1 MEWDIKVYYIDMKIS
16 RKSPELLILI
26 MTVGAGLSWA
36 VWLNLL
42 NNFAIE
48 KVNFTGAEIGILQS
62 LREVPGFLAFTVIFV
77 LAFIRE
83 QKLAYISFG
92 LMGFGVLITGLV
104 ETNLTFYLATII
116 MSTGFHYYETISSS
130 LTLQWIDK
138 DKTAEFLGR
147 VIATRS
153 AASIAAFSLVWIM
166 FEIFDIEY
174 LWIYFV
180 GGGFSVLAALFCWQY
195 FSYFP
200 QEVTQTKKVV
210 LRKRYWLYYALQFM
224 GGARRQ
230 IFVVFAAF
238 LMVEKFEFSVGEIS
252 LLLLANAAINV
263 TLAPKIGRLIQR
275 FGERR
280 SLIFE
285 YVGLALIF
293 IGYAVVESS
302 AFAVF
307 LYIADHLFF
316 SIAIALKT
324 YFQKIADPA
333 DIASS
338 AGVSFSINHI
348 AAIFIP
354 VVFGLIWLYSP
365 SLVFLAGAG
374 MAILSLLLALNMPT
388 KPTAGNEVLL
398 GKFS

>member
-1 MEWDIKVYYIDMKIS
+1 MKIS
-16 RKSPELLILI
+16 RQSPEFLILL
-26 MTVGAGLSWA
+26 MTIGSAISWA

-48 KVNFTGAEIGILQS
+48 EINFTGAEMGILQTI
-62 LREVPGFLAFTVIFV
+62 REIPGFLAFTVIFV

-83 QKLAYISFG
+83 QKLAYMSLALLGTGIA
-92 LMGFGVLITGLV
+92 ITGLV
-104 ETNLTFYLATII
+104 ENNMNFYLATII
-116 MSTGFHYYETISSS
+116 MSIGFHYFETINGS
-130 LTLQWIDK
+130 LTLQWVDK

-153 AASIAAFSLVWIM
+153 AASIIAFSFVWVL
-166 FEIFDIEY
+166 FQQFDLSYIWLY
-174 LWIYFV
+174 AL
-180 GGGFSVLAALFCWQY
+180 GGGVAVVIVLFCWQ
-195 FSYFP
+195 SFP
-200 QEVTQTKKVV
+200 MFPEKVSQTKKII

-224 GGARRQ
+224 SGARRQ
-230 IFVVFAAF
+230 IFVVFAGF
-238 LMVEKFEFSVGEIS
+238 LMVEKFDFTVAEIS

-263 TLAPKIGRLIQR
+263 VFAPKIGRLIKR
-275 FGERR
+275 FGERK

-285 YVGLALIF
+285 YVGLSLIF
-293 IGYAVVESS
+293 TGYAFVESS
-302 AFAVF
+302 YFAVF

-338 AGVSFSINHI
+338 AGVSFTINHI
-348 AAIFIP
+348 AAVFIP
-354 VVFGLIWLYSP
+354 VVFGLVWLYSP

-374 MAILSLLLALNMPT
+374 MAFVSLLLAFNMPSE
-388 KPTAGNEVLL
+388 PSSGNEVLL

>member
-1 MEWDIKVYYIDMKIS
+1 MKIN
-16 RKSPELLILI
+16 RKSPEFLILL
-26 MTVGAGLSWA
+26 MTIGSAISWA

-48 KVNFTGAEIGILQS
+48 EIDFTGAEMGILQS
-62 LREVPGFLAFTVIFV
+62 VREIPGFLAFTVIFV

-83 QKLAYISFG
+83 QKLAYISLALLG
-92 LMGFGVLITGLV
+92 TGIAITGFV
-104 ETNLTFYLATII
+104 ETNMNFYLATII
-116 MSTGFHYYETISSS
+116 MSTGFHYFETINGS
-130 LTLQWIDK
+130 LTLQWIEK

-153 AASIAAFSLVWIM
+153 AASIVSFSFVWLLYEQ
-166 FEIFDIEY
+166 FHFSY
-174 LWIYFV
+174 LWLYLL
-180 GGGFSVLAALFCWQY
+180 GGGISVMIVLYCWQN
-195 FSYFP
+195 FP
-200 QEVTQTKKVV
+200 LFPEKVSQTKKII

-224 GGARRQ
+224 SGARRQ
-230 IFVVFAAF
+230 IFVVFAGF
-238 LMVEKFEFSVGEIS
+238 LMVEKFNFSVAEIS

-263 TLAPKIGRLIQR
+263 FFAPKIGRLIQR
-275 FGERR
+275 FGERK

-285 YVGLALIF
+285 YVGLAFIF
-293 IGYAVVESS
+293 IGYAFVESGY
-302 AFAVF
+302 FAVF

-338 AGVSFSINHI
+338 AGVSFTINHI
-348 AAIFIP
+348 AAVFIP

-374 MAILSLLLALNMPT
+374 MACFSLLLALNMPSE
-388 KPTAGNEVLL
+388 PTAGNEVLM
-398 GKFS
+398 GKVKNYI

>member
-1 MEWDIKVYYIDMKIS
+1 MKIN
-16 RKSPELLILI
+16 RKSPEFLILL
-26 MTVGAGLSWA
+26 MTIGSAISWA

-48 KVNFTGAEIGILQS
+48 EIDFTGAEMGILQS
-62 LREVPGFLAFTVIFV
+62 VSEIPGFLAFTVIFV

-83 QKLAYISFG
+83 QKLAYISLALLG
-92 LMGFGVLITGLV
+92 TGIAITGFV
-104 ETNLTFYLATII
+104 ETNMNFYLATII
-116 MSTGFHYYETISSS
+116 MSTGFHYFETINGS
-130 LTLQWIDK
+130 LTLQWIEK

-153 AASIAAFSLVWIM
+153 AASIVSFSFVWLLYEQ
-166 FEIFDIEY
+166 FHFSY
-174 LWIYFV
+174 LWLYLL
-180 GGGFSVLAALFCWQY
+180 GGGISVMIVLYCWQN
-195 FSYFP
+195 FP
-200 QEVTQTKKVV
+200 LFPEKVSQTKKII

-224 GGARRQ
+224 SGARRQ
-230 IFVVFAAF
+230 IFVVFAGF
-238 LMVEKFEFSVGEIS
+238 LMVEKFNFSVAEIS

-263 TLAPKIGRLIQR
+263 FFAPKIGRLIQR
-275 FGERR
+275 FGERK

-285 YVGLALIF
+285 YVGLAFIF
-293 IGYAVVESS
+293 IGYAFVESGY
-302 AFAVF
+302 FAVF

-338 AGVSFSINHI
+338 AGVSFTINHI
-348 AAIFIP
+348 AAVFIP

-374 MAILSLLLALNMPT
+374 MACISLLLAFNMPSE
-388 KPTAGNEVLL
+388 PSSGNEVLL

>member
-1 MEWDIKVYYIDMKIS
+1 MKIN
-16 RKSPELLILI
+16 RKSPEFLILL
-26 MTVGAGLSWA
+26 MTIGSAISWA

-48 KVNFTGAEIGILQS
+48 EINFTGAEMGILQS
-62 LREVPGFLAFTVIFV
+62 VREIPGFLAFTVIFV

-83 QKLAYISFG
+83 QKLEYISLALLG
-92 LMGFGVLITGLV
+92 TGIAMTGFV
-104 ETNLTFYLATII
+104 ETNMNFYLATII
-116 MSTGFHYYETISSS
+116 MSTGFHYFETINGS
-130 LTLQWIDK
+130 LTLQWIEK

-153 AASIAAFSLVWIM
+153 AASIVSFSFVWLLYEQ
-166 FEIFDIEY
+166 FHFSY
-174 LWIYFV
+174 LWLYLL
-180 GGGFSVLAALFCWQY
+180 GGGISVMIVLYCWQN
-195 FSYFP
+195 FP
-200 QEVTQTKKVV
+200 LFPEKVSQTKKII

-224 GGARRQ
+224 SGARRQ
-230 IFVVFAAF
+230 IFVVFAGF
-238 LMVEKFEFSVGEIS
+238 LMVEKFNFSVAEIS

-263 TLAPKIGRLIQR
+263 FFAPKIGRLIQR
-275 FGERR
+275 FGERK

-285 YVGLALIF
+285 YVGLAFIF
-293 IGYAVVESS
+293 IGYAFVESGY
-302 AFAVF
+302 FAVF

-338 AGVSFSINHI
+338 AGVSFTINHI
-348 AAIFIP
+348 AAVFIP

-374 MAILSLLLALNMPT
+374 MACISLLLAFNMPSE
-388 KPTAGNEVLL
+388 PSSGNEVLL

>member
-1 MEWDIKVYYIDMKIS
+1 MKIA

-26 MTVGAGLSWA
+26 MTVGAGISWA

-48 KVNFTGAEIGILQS
+48 KIDFSGAEIGILQS
-62 LREVPGFLAFTVIFV
+62 LREVPGLLAFTVIFV
-77 LAFIRE
+77 LAFVRE
-83 QKLAYISFG
+83 QKLAYISIA
-92 LMGFGVLITGLV
+92 LMGFGVLITGMV
-104 ETNLTFYLATII
+104 ETNMTFYLATII
-116 MSTGFHYYETISSS
+116 MSIGFHYFETLSSS
-130 LTLQWIDK
+130 LTLQWVDK

-153 AASIAAFSLVWIM
+153 AASIAAFSLVWVL
-166 FEIFDIEY
+166 FEIFNIDY
-174 LWIYFV
+174 FWIYV
-180 GGGFSVLAALFCWQY
+180 IGGGFSIIAAVFCWQH
-195 FSYFP
+195 FAYFP
-200 QEVTQTKKVV
+200 QKVTQTKKVV

-238 LMVEKFEFSVGEIS
+238 LMVEKFEFSVGAIS

-263 TLAPKIGRLIQR
+263 TLAPKIGRLIHK

-285 YVGLALIF
+285 YVGLAFIF
-293 IGYAVVESS
+293 VGYAVVESS
-302 AFAVF
+302 TFAVF
-307 LYIADHLFF
+307 LYIADHIFF

-348 AAIFIP
+348 AAVFIP
-354 VVFGLIWLYSP
+354 VIFGLIWLYSP

-374 MAILSLLLALNMPT
+374 MAVLSLFLALNMPA
-388 KPTAGNEVLL
+388 KPSAGNEVLL
-398 GKFS
+398 GKFT

>member
-1 MEWDIKVYYIDMKIS
+1 MKIN
-16 RKSPELLILI
+16 RKSPEFLILL
-26 MTVGAGLSWA
+26 MTIGSAISWA

-48 KVNFTGAEIGILQS
+48 EINFTGAEMGILQS
-62 LREVPGFLAFTVIFV
+62 VREIPGFLAFTVIFV

-83 QKLAYISFG
+83 QKLAYISLALLG
-92 LMGFGVLITGLV
+92 IGIAITGFV
-104 ETNLTFYLATII
+104 ETNMNFYLATII
-116 MSTGFHYYETISSS
+116 MSTGFHYFETINGS
-130 LTLQWIDK
+130 LTLQWIEK

-153 AASIAAFSLVWIM
+153 AASIVSFSFVWLLYEQ
-166 FEIFDIEY
+166 FHFSY
-174 LWIYFV
+174 LWLYLL
-180 GGGFSVLAALFCWQY
+180 GGGISVMIVLYCWQN
-195 FSYFP
+195 FP
-200 QEVTQTKKVV
+200 LFPEKVSQTKKII

-224 GGARRQ
+224 SGARRQ
-230 IFVVFAAF
+230 IFVVFAGF
-238 LMVEKFEFSVGEIS
+238 LMVEKFNFSVAEIS

-263 TLAPKIGRLIQR
+263 FFAPKIGRLIQR
-275 FGERR
+275 FGERK

-285 YVGLALIF
+285 YVGLAFIF
-293 IGYAVVESS
+293 IGYAFVESGY
-302 AFAVF
+302 FAVF

-338 AGVSFSINHI
+338 AGVSFTINHI
-348 AAIFIP
+348 AAVFIP

-374 MAILSLLLALNMPT
+374 MACISLLLAFNMPSE
-388 KPTAGNEVLL
+388 PSSGNEVLL

>member
-1 MEWDIKVYYIDMKIS
+1 MKIS
-16 RKSPELLILI
+16 RNSPELLILI
-26 MTVGAGLSWA
+26 MTIGAGLSWA

-48 KVNFTGAEIGILQS
+48 KVNFSGAEIGILQS

-77 LAFIRE
+77 LAFVRE

-104 ETNLTFYLATII
+104 ETNLTFYLATIV
-116 MSTGFHYYETISSS
+116 MSTGFHYFETISSS

-180 GGGFSVLAALFCWQY
+180 GGGFSVLAAIFCWQY

-200 QEVTQTKKVV
+200 QKVTQTKKVV

-348 AAIFIP
+348 AAVFIP

-374 MAILSLLLALNMPT
+374 MAVLSLLLALNMPA
-388 KPTAGNEVLL
+388 KPSLGNEVLV

>member
-1 MEWDIKVYYIDMKIS
+1 MKIA

-26 MTVGAGLSWA
+26 MTIGAGISWA

-48 KVNFTGAEIGILQS
+48 KIDFNGAEMGILQS

-77 LAFIRE
+77 LAFVRE
-83 QKLAYISFG
+83 QKLAYISIA
-92 LMGFGVLITGLV
+92 LMGFGVMVTGLV
-104 ETNLTFYLATII
+104 EINMTFYLATIV
-116 MSTGFHYYETISSS
+116 MSIGFHYFETISSS

-153 AASIAAFSLVWIM
+153 AASIAGFALVWIM
-166 FEIFDIEY
+166 FEQFNID
-174 LWIYFV
+174 YFWLYIV
-180 GGGFSVLAALFCWQY
+180 GGSFAVIGALFCWQH
-195 FSYFP
+195 FPFFP
-200 QEVTQTKKVV
+200 QKITQTKKIV

-238 LMVEKFEFSVGEIS
+238 LMVEKFEFTVGEIS

-263 TLAPKIGRLIQR
+263 VLAPKIGRLIHK
-275 FGERR
+275 FGERN

-285 YVGLALIF
+285 YIGLVFIF

-302 AFAVF
+302 TFAIF

-333 DIASS
+333 DFASS

-348 AAIFIP
+348 AAVFIP

-374 MAILSLLLALNMPT
+374 MAILSLLLALNMPA
-388 KPTAGNEVLL
+388 KPSAGNEVLL

>member
-1 MEWDIKVYYIDMKIS
+1 MKIS

-48 KVNFTGAEIGILQS
+48 KVNFSGAEIGILQS

-77 LAFIRE
+77 LAFVRE

-104 ETNLTFYLATII
+104 ETNLTFYLATIV

-130 LTLQWIDK
+130 LTLQWVDK

-293 IGYAVVESS
+293 IGYALVESS

-348 AAIFIP
+348 AAVFIP

-374 MAILSLLLALNMPT
+374 MAILSLLLALNMPA

>member
-1 MEWDIKVYYIDMKIS
+1 MKIS

-26 MTVGAGLSWA
+26 MTIGAGLSWA

-48 KVNFTGAEIGILQS
+48 KVNFSGAEIGILQS

-77 LAFIRE
+77 LAFVRE

-104 ETNLTFYLATII
+104 ETNLTFYLATIV
-116 MSTGFHYYETISSS
+116 MSTGFHYFETISSS

-180 GGGFSVLAALFCWQY
+180 GGGFSVLAAIFCWQY

-200 QEVTQTKKVV
+200 QKVTQTKKVV

-348 AAIFIP
+348 AAVFIP

-374 MAILSLLLALNMPT
+374 MAVLSLLLALNMPS
-388 KPTAGNEVLL
+388 KPSLGNEVLV

>member
-1 MEWDIKVYYIDMKIS
+1 MKIA

-26 MTVGAGLSWA
+26 MTVGAGISWA

-48 KVNFTGAEIGILQS
+48 KIDFSGAEIGILQS
-62 LREVPGFLAFTVIFV
+62 LREVPGLLAFTVIFV
-77 LAFIRE
+77 LAFVRE
-83 QKLAYISFG
+83 QKLAYISIA
-92 LMGFGVLITGLV
+92 LMGFGVLITGMV
-104 ETNLTFYLATII
+104 ETNMTFYLATII
-116 MSTGFHYYETISSS
+116 MSIGFHYFETLSSS

-153 AASIAAFSLVWIM
+153 AASIAAFSLVWVL
-166 FEIFDIEY
+166 FEIFNIDY
-174 LWIYFV
+174 FWIYV
-180 GGGFSVLAALFCWQY
+180 IGGGFSVIAAFFCWQH
-195 FSYFP
+195 FAYFP
-200 QEVTQTKKVV
+200 QKVTQTKKVV

-238 LMVEKFEFSVGEIS
+238 LMVEKFEFSVGAIS

-263 TLAPKIGRLIQR
+263 TLAPKIGRLIHK

-285 YVGLALIF
+285 YVGLAFIF
-293 IGYAVVESS
+293 VGYAVVESS
-302 AFAVF
+302 TFAVF
-307 LYIADHLFF
+307 LYIADHIFF

-348 AAIFIP
+348 AAVFIP
-354 VVFGLIWLYSP
+354 VIFGLIWLYSP

-374 MAILSLLLALNMPT
+374 MAILSLFLALNMPA
-388 KPTAGNEVLL
+388 KPAAGNEVLL
-398 GKFS
+398 GKFT